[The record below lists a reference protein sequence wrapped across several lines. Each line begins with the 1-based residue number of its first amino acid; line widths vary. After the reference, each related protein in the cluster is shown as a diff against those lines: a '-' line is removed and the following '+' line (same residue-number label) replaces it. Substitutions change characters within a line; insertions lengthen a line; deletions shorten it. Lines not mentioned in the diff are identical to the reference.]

1 MKFFYKF
8 FSPQHPNQNQGQLNC
23 SETHNCYVIDNN
35 GYIILSSSENT
46 NHTGRFFGEV
56 EGDTMKAL
64 VDEGVF
70 KANTV
75 YDFQAVCKQRQTK
88 AQSSFGTILST
99 VGVYHLLYENV
110 FLLKKNFFL
119 VMNV

>member
-1 MKFFYKF
+1 M
-8 FSPQHPNQNQGQLNC
+8 
-23 SETHNCYVIDNN
+23 
-35 GYIILSSSENT
+35 SSSENT

-110 FLLKKNFFL
+110 FLFKKKLFSGYEYLAISSTEKDFAMDCHGNYFIHVENKL
-119 VMNV
+119 LGRSWDYCY